1 MPPPRKCASAAWSR
15 SKRGRP
21 GCPLQGGRWY
31 NCYILQM
38 RFYFDLQ
45 KSRDVKRKHGLSLK
59 EAQEIFDQAYLVDQ
73 KNDDP
78 EQFRAIGW
86 CRGRLCSVIFE
97 VRLDAEGEYHHLV
110 TAWKATKEEE
120 QSYAENV

>member
-1 MPPPRKCASAAWSR
+1 
-15 SKRGRP
+15 
-21 GCPLQGGRWY
+21 
-31 NCYILQM
+31 M
-38 RFYFDLQ
+38 RFVFDGS
-45 KSRDVKRKHGLSLK
+45 KSRAVKQKHGLSLK

-97 VRLDAEGEYHHLV
+97 IRRDADGEYYHLV
-110 TAWKATKEEE
+110 TTWKATKEEE
-120 QSYAENV
+120 QSYAKNV